1 MDFPPANGWCSTSCR
16 SLSTF
21 FTRTSAGSTASK
33 TYGATRPGY
42 NGKRRRLADQRFLD
56 ARLRRFPRLLIEA
69 TESDLLRLPGGR
81 NRHNYFGDGEDG
93 GLPFVAAGDVAPCAA
108 GAGGGLASISS
119 TSKISVALGPISGV
133 MERSPYARF
142 DGIHN

>member
-1 MDFPPANGWCSTSCR
+1 MDFPLANGWCSTSCR

-42 NGKRRRLADQRFLD
+42 NGKQQRPADQRFLTRSYVD
-56 ARLRRFPRLLIEA
+56 PRLLIEA
-69 TESDLLRLPGGR
+69 TESDLPRLPGGQ
-81 NRHNYFGDGEDG
+81 NRDGYLGDGEDG
-93 GLPFVAAGDVAPCAA
+93 GVPFVAGDVAPAGA

-119 TSKISVALGPISGV
+119 TSKIRVALGPISALT
-133 MERSPYARF
+133 ERSPYARF